1 MLAASEHGLK
11 AGSGR
16 AVIERQDGNWWE
28 GCGVGVR
35 TAFSWCLAIGKM
47 FLMCSCKLCAYYLN

>member
-11 AGSGR
+11 AESGR

-28 GCGVGVR
+28 GCGVVE
-35 TAFSWCLAIGKM
+35 CVAIGKKM
-47 FLMCSCKLCAYYLN
+47 FF